1 MGGME
6 AQSVEYGKMAEI
18 LVQRAGSSEE
28 FTRLTALTWIHEFVK
43 LGGAQLVPYYAAILG
58 ALLPCISDGEEKI
71 RAVRLVHP
79 PFSSLP
85 LCSPRLMLPSPVAVQ
100 VARETNEEQMARVG
114 PNSAAEGF
122 EIAAVLTIARR

>member
-1 MGGME
+1 MEGAEEAAEE

-43 LGGAQLVPYYAAILG
+43 LGGSQLVPYYAAILG

-71 RAVRLVHP
+71 RAV
-79 PFSSLP
+79 
-85 LCSPRLMLPSPVAVQ
+85 SPVPPPLPALLEPKADALIPIGQ
-100 VARETNEEQMARVG
+100 TGCAGDERGADGAGGAQQRCG
-114 PNSAAEGF
+114 R
-122 EIAAVLTIARR
+122 L